1 MTGYFLQPGF
11 PHRFTAAWVH
21 ITRYN
26 GGLFYERS
34 GPGPSGKTRK
44 ETMIR
49 KKWRDGEPVLSVETE
64 DEFWKA
70 LVDR

>member
-1 MTGYFLQPGF
+1 MERSSQPAKTGHFYLATNRTFLLGVDMDGEPL
-11 PHRFTAAWVH
+11 AAWVH

-44 ETMIR
+44 ENH
-49 KKWRDGEPVLSVETE
+49 DP
-64 DEFWKA
+64 
-70 LVDR
+70 